1 MEKLTKSK
9 NLDNVVLLPRQPK
22 DAMPKIW
29 CLCDVSLVNLRD
41 VPLFKKVIPSKIFE
55 AMGMGIPIILSMPK
69 GEATE
74 IIERAEAGI
83 VVEPESHIELAKAIL
98 KLADNKKL
106 RLQLAENAA
115 NSAFLYSREKLADDM
130 ASILEKVVT

>member
-1 MEKLTKSK
+1 
-9 NLDNVVLLPRQPK
+9 
-22 DAMPKIW
+22 
-29 CLCDVSLVNLRD
+29 
-41 VPLFKKVIPSKIFE
+41 
-55 AMGMGIPIILSMPK
+55 MGMGIPIIVSMPE

-83 VVEPESHIELAKAIL
+83 VVEPESPMELAEAIL

-115 NSAFLYSREKLADDM
+115 NSTFLYSRDKLADDM

>member
-1 MEKLTKSK
+1 MWSSYQGSRKEAIS
-9 NLDNVVLLPRQPK
+9 Q
-22 DAMPKIW
+22 IW
-29 CLCDVSLVNLRD
+29 CLCDVSLVNLRN

-55 AMGMGIPIILSMPK
+55 AMGMGIPIIVSMPE

-83 VVEPESHIELAKAIL
+83 VVEPESPMELAEAIL

-106 RLQLAENAA
+106 QLQLAENAA
-115 NSAFLYSREKLADDM
+115 NSAFLYSRDKLADDM
-130 ASILEKVVT
+130 ASDSEKVVT